1 MSMDAPTDP
10 SERKPGLLLALP
22 RYLGIGVTI
31 GLFLAGWMA
40 AAMLP
45 HPLENTM
52 VQIPPNLKMIAAGI
66 TFGLVIGLALWAVR
80 TRPAVR

>member
-1 MSMDAPTDP
+1 MNMDAPTLP
-10 SERKPGLLLALP
+10 SERKRSPLLVLP

-31 GLFLAGWMA
+31 GLFFAGCTA

-52 VQIPPNLKMIAAGI
+52 VQIPPNLTMIAVGI
-66 TFGLVIGLALWAVR
+66 MFGLVIGVVLWAVR
-80 TRPAVR
+80 RRSAAE

>member
-1 MSMDAPTDP
+1 MNAPTLP
-10 SERKPGLLLALP
+10 SERKRHPLLALP

-31 GLFLAGWMA
+31 GLLVAGCMA

-52 VQIPPNLKMIAAGI
+52 IQIPPNLTMIAIGVA
-66 TFGLVIGLALWAVR
+66 IGLLFGVLLWALR
-80 TRPAVR
+80 ASPSGK